1 MAYISFK
8 DVTFAYPGEKRNA
21 IDNLNIE
28 IEKGEHIALVGRNG
42 SGKSTFARLLNGLNL
57 PARGVVTVD
66 GMTTSDKTRL
76 FDIRKTVGVVF
87 QNPDNQTV
95 ASIVEDDVAFGPEN
109 LGVPRKEIGERIEY
123 ALNAVGMA
131 EYRKATPSRLSG
143 GQKQRIAI
151 AGVLAIKPSVIVM
164 DESTAMLDPKGRK
177 EVTDTVKKLHD
188 ENGMTV
194 INITHYMEE
203 AVSADKIFVMDGGKI
218 VASGTPEEIFADR
231 EKLLA
236 LGLDVPLTVKIAD
249 ALGKKGLKI
258 NGDVLTTEGLAEGIC
273 ESLRNN

>member
-42 SGKSTFARLLNGLNL
+42 SGKSTFARLLNGLNV

-249 ALGKKGLKI
+249 ALGKQGLKI
-258 NGDVLTTEGLAEGIC
+258 KGDVLTTEGLAEGIC

>member
-258 NGDVLTTEGLAEGIC
+258 NGDVLTKEGLAEGIC

>member
-42 SGKSTFARLLNGLNL
+42 SGKSTFARLLNGLNV

-66 GMTTSDKTRL
+66 GMTTADKTRL

-177 EVTDTVKKLHD
+177 EVTDTVRKLHD

>member
-42 SGKSTFARLLNGLNL
+42 SGKSTFARLLNGLNV

-66 GMTTSDKTRL
+66 GMTTADKTRL

-218 VASGTPEEIFADR
+218 VASGMPEEIFADR